1 MSCLR
6 LDYGGLGIET
16 SMQLTTVKLQLFC
29 SVPMPR
35 SIRLGAAMNFATA
48 HHQLK
53 HPVQILSSIVLVA
66 EAFPR
71 SPISIKH
78 RHALGASTPSLTIC
92 LESSSLNRD
101 SQQALWCHGRRPQVP
116 PCPEKPLLRRV
127 HL

>member
-92 LESSSLNRD
+92 LES
-101 SQQALWCHGRRPQVP
+101 P
-116 PCPEKPLLRRV
+116 PR
-127 HL
+127 